1 MTSDPPVPR
10 RGPPVRQGRS
20 PPRPIG
26 PTPGRE
32 APDQAARSRVAPRQV
47 APGRVAPGRV
57 AMAPVL
63 MDHVVI
69 TREAPDRPA
78 PSRAAP
84 GRVLMDHVVMG
95 RVAPS
100 RLAAAPAPVPVQAHR
115 VLAVRIVGGR
125 HRGRRLEAPPSA
137 GVRPTADRV
146 REAVFNLLLHAGF
159 AQRIDGATVLDGA
172 RVLDAFCGTG
182 ALGLEA
188 LSRGAASVAFLDNA
202 PASLAVVRR
211 NLALLGEA
219 DAATVVRGD
228 CVRPPAAP
236 PAILSAADLV
246 FLDPP
251 YRQGLVAPALS
262 ALAERGWIAPGAL
275 CVVEEAADTP
285 PDLPDGWA
293 FLDMRTYGETT
304 VTFARAPV

>member
-1 MTSDPPVPR
+1 
-10 RGPPVRQGRS
+10 
-20 PPRPIG
+20 
-26 PTPGRE
+26 
-32 APDQAARSRVAPRQV
+32 
-47 APGRVAPGRV
+47 
-57 AMAPVL
+57 
-63 MDHVVI
+63 
-69 TREAPDRPA
+69 
-78 PSRAAP
+78 
-84 GRVLMDHVVMG
+84 
-95 RVAPS
+95 
-100 RLAAAPAPVPVQAHR
+100 
-115 VLAVRIVGGR
+115 VRIVGGR

-137 GVRPTADRV
+137 GVRPTSDRV

-159 AQRIDGATVLDGA
+159 AARLDGTPVLDGA

-219 DAATVVRGD
+219 EAATVVRAD
-228 CVRPPAAP
+228 CARPPA
-236 PAILSAADLV
+236 SQFAADLV

-251 YRQGLVAPALS
+251 YRQGLVPPALS

-293 FLDMRTYGETT
+293 ILDMRTYGETV
-304 VTFARAPV
+304 VTFARAPG

>member
-1 MTSDPPVPR
+1 MD
-10 RGPPVRQGRS
+10 
-20 PPRPIG
+20 
-26 PTPGRE
+26 
-32 APDQAARSRVAPRQV
+32 
-47 APGRVAPGRV
+47 RV
-57 AMAPVL
+57 AM
-63 MDHVVI
+63 D
-69 TREAPDRPA
+69 REAPDRPA

-84 GRVLMDHVVMG
+84 GRALMD
-95 RVAPS
+95 RVAMARAAMDRAAPS
-100 RLAAAPAPVPVQAHR
+100 RPAAAPAPVPVQAHR

-137 GVRPTADRV
+137 GVRPTSDRV

-159 AQRIDGATVLDGA
+159 AARVDGAPVLDGA

-202 PASLAVVRR
+202 PSSLAVVRR

-219 DAATVVRGD
+219 EAATVVRAD
-228 CVRPPAAP
+228 CARPPLAP
-236 PAILSAADLV
+236 PVAQSAADLV

-293 FLDMRTYGETT
+293 ILDMRTYGETT
-304 VTFARAPV
+304 VTFARAPG